1 MYNTYPKI
9 SIVTPVFNQAQFI
22 EETILSVLG
31 QDYPN
36 LEYIIIDGG
45 STDGTVDIIKK
56 YETKVSYWVSEPDNG
71 MYDALQKGF
80 DHSTGEIMGWLNAD
94 DLFFKGCLFLVAKL
108 FVQEK
113 RIRWVTGSIHVINSE
128 GVIIGDSPSRK
139 FNKYQFLA
147 GDYQWIAQEST
158 LWHRSLW
165 EETGSRLD
173 IHLKYAGDFELWLRF
188 IQTDNLYNLSLP
200 IGMFR
205 QREGQLSSN
214 MKKYEDEVRS
224 IYNNLHIGKADKEI
238 IKTYHNKK
246 RIARLINKIIIIN
259 GNKIVRI
266 EDFEK
271 KYMAIPQR
279 LAYSPSTDTFIVE
292 D

>member
-1 MYNTYPKI
+1 MCTIYPKI

-22 EETILSVLG
+22 EETILSIIG

-56 YETKVSYWVSEPDNG
+56 YEPKVSYWVSEPDNG

-80 DHSTGEIMGWLNAD
+80 NHSTGEIMGWLNAD
-94 DLFFKGCLFLVAKL
+94 DLFFNGCLSLIAKL

-113 RIRWVTGSIHVINSE
+113 KIRWVTGSIHVINSE

-139 FNKYQFLA
+139 FNKYQFLT

-158 LWHRSLW
+158 LWRRSLW
-165 EETGSRLD
+165 EETGSQLD
-173 IHLKYAGDFELWLRF
+173 TRLKYAGDFELWLRF
-188 IQTDNLYNLSLP
+188 IQTDALYNLSLP
-200 IGMFR
+200 IGKFR

-214 MKKYEDEVRS
+214 IKKYEDEVQS
-224 IYNNLHIGKADKEI
+224 IYNNLHICEADKEI
-238 IKTYHNKK
+238 IKSYQKK
-246 RIARLINKIIIIN
+246 KHVARLINKTIIFN
-259 GNKIVRI
+259 GNKIVQI

-271 KYMAIPQR
+271 RYMAFPQR
-279 LAYSPSTDTFIVE
+279 LAYSPSTDTFVVE